1 MALTVDDQR
10 AIQAI
15 SEDLESNPSLSFA
28 ITSYARGLGSQISDY
43 EEAVKLALRQDID
56 LFPRFK
62 EVLKDTRQ
70 VEGGMGDFSWGGLLQ
85 DVVTAGITAGGTLLA
100 MKEGGKAQQRLLDS
114 QLSFERETMDRADA
128 AAKAKA
134 KELDDLIK
142 SMKNQPGPITQGGPG
157 GPLTKTEEDFMTKV
171 KPYLPYIGAGAVGIG
186 VLVYLSTRKKGKGK
200 R

>member
-1 MALTVDDQR
+1 MEDQR

-62 EVLKDTRQ
+62 EVLQDNPKPDA
-70 VEGGMGDFSWGGLLQ
+70 GMGLKFDLGKLAT
-85 DVVTAGITAGGTLLA
+85 DVLTAGITAGGTILA

-114 QLSFERETMDRADA
+114 QLAFERESMDRADA
-128 AAKAKA
+128 SAKA
-134 KELDDLIK
+134 KEKELNDLIE

-186 VLVYLSTRKKGKGK
+186 VLVYLSTRRKGKGK

>member
-62 EVLKDTRQ
+62 EVLQDSQKP
-70 VEGGMGDFSWGGLLQ
+70 EAGMGLDWGKLAG
-85 DVVTAGITAGGTLLA
+85 DVLTAGITAGGTLLA
-100 MKEGGKAQQRLLDS
+100 MREGGKAQQRLLDS

-128 AAKAKA
+128 AAKAKE
-134 KELDDLIK
+134 KELNDLIE

-171 KPYLPYIGAGAVGIG
+171 KPYLPYIGAVGLGVG
-186 VLVYLSTRKKGKGK
+186 VLIYLRMKRKGKGK